1 MIRLF
6 IIPSEKISVFFFELL
21 DLFDSQELPGKG
33 DPKQM
38 KNEDLSERLEKS
50 KESKKERINLENRS
64 NQEEKKVIN
73 SMPLDDS
80 RTTEIDL
87 GGGVYHD

>member
-38 KNEDLSERLEKS
+38 KNEDLSERLEKY
-50 KESKKERINLENRS
+50 RRNRRR
-64 NQEEKKVIN
+64 NE
-73 SMPLDDS
+73 L
-80 RTTEIDL
+80 T
-87 GGGVYHD
+87 